1 MKPTPILEELKIM
14 AAALDYF
21 IDAFVLHPLEDPEPQ
36 EEALEILRDDIL
48 PGIAEVTKRHKKL
61 CNVLREALAWSKQDA
76 TNEDCFPSQDMLD
89 ARVDRLKEALK
100 LARQ

>member
-1 MKPTPILEELKIM
+1 MKPTPLIKETQIAAGAALFYCNDDISAVMELLEEDVITG
-14 AAALDYF
+14 
-21 IDAFVLHPLEDPEPQ
+21 
-36 EEALEILRDDIL
+36 LRDI
-48 PGIAEVTKRHKKL
+48 EKRHKKL

-89 ARVDRLKEALK
+89 ARVDALQEALK

>member
-14 AAALDYF
+14 AEALDYF
-21 IDAFVLHPLEDPEPQ
+21 IDAEPDEEHPEPQ
-36 EEALEILRDDIL
+36 EEAIEILRDDVL

-61 CNVLREALAWSKQDA
+61 CNVLREALAWCKQDA

-100 LARQ
+100 LARE

>member
-1 MKPTPILEELKIM
+1 
-14 AAALDYF
+14 
-21 IDAFVLHPLEDPEPQ
+21 
-36 EEALEILRDDIL
+36 
-48 PGIAEVTKRHKKL
+48 
-61 CNVLREALAWSKQDA
+61 VLREALAWCKQDA

>member
-1 MKPTPILEELKIM
+1 MKPTPILEELKI
-14 AAALDYF
+14 AAEAASHY
-21 IDAFVLHPLEDPEPQ
+21 ANDPDI
-36 EEALEILRDDIL
+36 AGVIEILDEDVV
-48 PGIAEVTKRHKKL
+48 PGVNDAIKRHKKL

>member
-1 MKPTPILEELKIM
+1 MKSTPILEELKIM
-14 AAALDYF
+14 AEAADYF
-21 IDAFVLHPLEDPEPQ
+21 IDAEPDDEHPEPMK
-36 EEALEILRDDIL
+36 EATEILEEDIL
-48 PGIAEVTKRHKKL
+48 PAIAEVTKRHKKL
-61 CNVLREALAWSKQDA
+61 CNVLREALAWCKQDA

>member
-14 AAALDYF
+14 AEALDYF
-21 IDAFVLHPLEDPEPQ
+21 IDAEPDEEHPEPQ
-36 EEALEILRDDIL
+36 EEAIEILRDDVL

-61 CNVLREALAWSKQDA
+61 CNVLREALAWCKQDA

>member
-1 MKPTPILEELKIM
+1 MRATPILEELKIM
-14 AAALDYF
+14 AEALDYF
-21 IDAFVLHPLEDPEPQ
+21 IDAEPDEEHPEPR
-36 EEALEILRDDIL
+36 EEAIEIIQDDIL

-61 CNVLREALAWSKQDA
+61 CKVLREALAWCKQDA

-89 ARVDRLKEALK
+89 ARVDVLKEALK

>member
-1 MKPTPILEELKIM
+1 MKPTSEMIDQLKI
-14 AAALDYF
+14 AAEAASFYCSNPADAIQVENGLDL
-21 IDAFVLHPLEDPEPQ
+21 ID
-36 EEALEILRDDIL
+36 DDVV
-48 PGIAEVTKRHKKL
+48 PGIYEVEKRHKKL

-89 ARVDRLKEALK
+89 ARVDALQEALK